1 MLVAGL
7 AAVSGLFVA
16 GLLAKHLLNRRF
28 CVICASVSLTWLG
41 LLGLYYFDLFD
52 DTILLAILM
61 GQSIT
66 GLYYF
71 IDKKVAK
78 SLRIFSLPFLLSL
91 TAAVYMLIKTE
102 IIIAAFVLLLV
113 VWLACWLIFSWRH
126 DPGKKPLAKAFME
139 CCEDGK

>member
-28 CVICASVSLTWLG
+28 CVVCASVSLTWLG

-102 IIIAAFVLLLV
+102 IIIAAFVLLLAA
-113 VWLACWLIFSWRH
+113 WLVCWLIFSLRV
-126 DPGKKPLAKAFME
+126 DSVALRFSFTRALIFS
-139 CCEDGK
+139 

>member
-1 MLVAGL
+1 MLVGGL

-16 GLLAKHLLNRRF
+16 GLLVKHLLDRKF
-28 CVICASVSLTWLG
+28 CAICASVSFTWLG

-52 DTILLAILM
+52 DPILLAILM

-71 IDKKVAK
+71 IDKRVAK
-78 SLRIFSLPFLLSL
+78 PLRIFTLPFLLSL
-91 TAAVYMLIKTE
+91 TATVYMLIKTE
-102 IIIAAFVLLLV
+102 IIIAAFVLLLA

-126 DPGKKPLAKAFME
+126 DPGKKPLAKALME
-139 CCEDGK
+139 CCEE

>member
-28 CVICASVSLTWLG
+28 CVVCASVSLTWLG

-52 DTILLAILM
+52 DTIMLAILM

-71 IDKKVAK
+71 IDKRVSK

-102 IIIAAFVLLLV
+102 IIIAAFVLLL
-113 VWLACWLIFSWRH
+113 
-126 DPGKKPLAKAFME
+126 
-139 CCEDGK
+139 